1 MRTSRAAAISMGVA
15 LTAIMGA
22 ALATPAVAVDPE
34 PAPEPRVAVEY
45 FPQPGG
51 EGRRTEVPLTT
62 ETATGRAT
70 ARSAAPSAST
80 TDGEV
85 GELAVTGP
93 SADRLDVVIVG
104 DGYTAD
110 QQDAFHAAAAAKWAD
125 ITGIEPYASY
135 QGLMNVWTVD
145 AVSAETGITGDPTP
159 DVTKDTALGSYF
171 WCSETERLICADID
185 KVASY
190 AAKAPEA
197 DLVVVV
203 SNSAKYGGAWP
214 LGLEAEGYPFDGVS
228 TLSSD
233 NAQSS
238 MIAAHEIAHSVGL
251 LADEYTYDSYG
262 TWTGGELPDINSSV
276 LTAEQ
281 MAANQSKWYRWL
293 GESDPTGGTVGTYEG
308 SSYYPFGIYRP
319 TSNSIMRALNI
330 SEFNLP
336 GREAMIMR
344 LLPRGQRVEQRGRH
358 EQRDPQVQP
367 HQGLTGRTHGPR
379 RTGAALVRR
388 RCAGEAGAGSDRC
401 RPRRTGCSRGRQEA
415 HRHGRGRRPDRVG
428 PRPAGPRRGHRTPDL
443 DGQGLRTQGPEAP
456 LTADRAA
463 SHTLPLTA
471 PASAAPGR
479 HRTRPR
485 AA

>member
-1 MRTSRAAAISMGVA
+1 MHTSRTAAISVGVA

-22 ALATPAVAVDPE
+22 ALAAPASAVDPE
-34 PAPEPRVAVEY
+34 PTGEARVSVEY

-51 EGRRTEVPLTT
+51 EGRRTEVPLST
-62 ETATGRAT
+62 EAATGRAT
-70 ARSAAPSAST
+70 ARSVAPSAPA

-110 QQDAFHAAAAAKWAD
+110 QQDAFHSAAATKWAD
-125 ITGIEPYASY
+125 ITAIEPYASY

-145 AVSAETGITGDPTP
+145 AVSAESGITGDPTA
-159 DVTKDTALGSYF
+159 DVTKNTALGSYF

-190 AAKAPEA
+190 AAKAPDA

-203 SNSAKYGGAWP
+203 SNSTKYGGAGYS
-214 LGLEAEGYPFDGVS
+214 GLEAEGYPFDGVS

-262 TWTGGELPDINSSV
+262 TWTGGELPDINSST
-276 LTAEQ
+276 LTAQQ
-281 MAANQSKWYRWL
+281 MAANRTKWYRWL
-293 GESDPTGGTVGTYEG
+293 GEDDPTGGTVGTFEG

-336 GREAMIMR
+336 GREAMIAGFYR
-344 LLPRGQRVEQRGRH
+344 EANALSSEAGTKSAILRSSRIEVSQAELTGLAAPELRWYVDGV
-358 EQRDPQVQP
+358 QVKRA
-367 HQGLTGRTHGPR
+367 QGLTAAVPAALGVPADGRTH
-379 RTGAALVRR
+379 TVTV
-388 RCAGEAGAGSDRC
+388 EA
-401 RPRRTGCSRGRQEA
+401 
-415 HRHGRGRRPDRVG
+415 
-428 PRPAGPRRGHRTPDL
+428 
-443 DGQGLRTQGPEAP
+443 
-456 LTADRAA
+456 ADRTDSIRDPEVRAEATERLTWTVKA
-463 SHTLPLTA
+463 SGHKGPK
-471 PASAAPGR
+471 R
-479 HRTRPR
+479 H
-485 AA
+485 